1 MRSSTKNF
9 RLDFMNLR
17 LRSCA
22 AARTS
27 SWKMASGKNLN
38 GAKSEQTR
46 KDPTPERKCTFSTYL
61 LTKFGAGWR
70 IEMTTWLPAQCQ
82 LPGSSLRVIGNSFS
96 VLMSTSY
103 GYSTPTPYTANRCI
117 YPFENEIL
125 KWIIREDFLP

>member
-1 MRSSTKNF
+1 MRSSTRNF

-17 LRSCA
+17 LRYSA

-38 GAKSEQTR
+38 VAKSEQTQ
-46 KDPTPERKCTFSTYL
+46 KDPTPEQKCTFSTYL
-61 LTKFGAGWR
+61 LTRFGAGWS

-82 LPGSSLRVIGNSFS
+82 LPGSSLRVIGNYFS

-103 GYSTPTPYTANRCI
+103 DYSTPPPSTANRWT
-117 YPFENEIL
+117 L
-125 KWIIREDFLP
+125 QWSAKGLLP